1 MVSLF
6 ALILASSINIS
17 NYISKFYLSFSI
29 IKQDLTMEMTDHF
42 LIWFRTLTF
51 GSFAIF
57 GS

>member
-17 NYISKFYLSFSI
+17 NYISKSYLSFSI
-29 IKQDLTMEMTDHF
+29 IKRDLTMDMSDHF

-51 GSFAIF
+51 GSLAIF

>member
-17 NYISKFYLSFSI
+17 NYISKSYLSFSI
-29 IKQDLTMEMTDHF
+29 IKQDLTMDMNDHF
-42 LIWFRTLTF
+42 LKWFRTLTF

>member
-1 MVSLF
+1 MVILF

-17 NYISKFYLSFSI
+17 NYISKSYLSFSI
-29 IKQDLTMEMTDHF
+29 IKQDLTMHMSDHF
-42 LIWFRTLTF
+42 FILLRTLTF